1 MQRGLKVHI
10 EREKMRERERM
21 VTRMRQQLE
30 SEMESE
36 RKMIKTSDREG
47 IVA

>member
-1 MQRGLKVHI
+1 
-10 EREKMRERERM
+10 M

-30 SEMESE
+30 SETESE
-36 RKMIKTSDREG
+36 RKKVTTSDREG